1 MADEPKSNDPPQVAY
16 QIGFALAIVL
26 LAITMFRYPLW

>member
-1 MADEPKSNDPPQVAY
+1 MADEETNSDPPQIAY
-16 QIGFALAIVL
+16 QMGFALAIVL